1 MFLKCQPF
9 FPIPTPH
16 MIFVLLKMYGVGWNR
31 NLRPHLMVVGE
42 NVKGR
47 RIRVVWTW
55 GRVRW
60 AWNRLKKKNEF
71 CIEWSAGQHC
81 GRAGRQ
87 RKLEAEPMPIELLF
101 LYPMDLQENRM
112 LY

>member
-1 MFLKCQPF
+1 
-9 FPIPTPH
+9 
-16 MIFVLLKMYGVGWNR
+16 MISIFENVWCRMEL
-31 NLRPHLMVVGE
+31 GE

-47 RIRVVWTW
+47 RVRVVWSW

-60 AWNRLKKKNEF
+60 AWNKLKKKKEF

-87 RKLEAEPMPIELLF
+87 RKLDRSSGRANA
-101 LYPMDLQENRM
+101 D
-112 LY
+112 